1 MAIKITNT
9 TVIDNSRNLTNIQN
23 FSSSGIATIAGRV
36 TISTTGI
43 ITATSGII
51 TYFGDG
57 SNLTGVSAGGGGSVL
72 SVGRRSG
79 IASVN
84 VSSGSTTLLL
94 RTGIT
99 TTIPV

>member
-23 FSSSGIATIAGRV
+23 FSSSGIATIAGSVKISSGIV
-36 TISTTGI
+36 TAVT
-43 ITATSGII
+43 GII

-57 SNLTGVSAGGGGSVL
+57 SKLSGVSAGGGGSVL

-79 IASVN
+79 IASIS

>member
-1 MAIKITNT
+1 
-9 TVIDNSRNLTNIQN
+9 
-23 FSSSGIATIAGRV
+23 
-36 TISTTGI
+36 
-43 ITATSGII
+43 
-51 TYFGDG
+51 
-57 SNLTGVSAGGGGSVL
+57 L

-79 IASVN
+79 IASIS

>member
-23 FSSSGIATIAGRV
+23 FSSSGIATIAGSVKISSGIV
-36 TISTTGI
+36 TAVT
-43 ITATSGII
+43 GII

-57 SNLTGVSAGGGGSVL
+57 SQLSGVSAGGGGSVL

-79 IASVN
+79 IASIS

>member
-1 MAIKITNT
+1 MDIKITNT

-23 FSSSGIATIAGRV
+23 FSSSGIATIAGSVKISSGIV
-36 TISTTGI
+36 TAVT
-43 ITATSGII
+43 GII

-57 SNLTGVSAGGGGSVL
+57 SQLSGVSAGGGGSVL

-79 IASVN
+79 IASIS

>member
-9 TVIDNSRNLTNIQN
+9 TVIDNSRNLINIQN
-23 FSSSGIATIAGRV
+23 FNSTGIATIAGSVKISSGIV
-36 TISTTGI
+36 TAVT
-43 ITATSGII
+43 GII

-57 SNLTGVSAGGGGSVL
+57 SQLSGVSAGGGGGGIL